1 VVTAASASP
10 KAAVCLWS
18 NRRRLPS
25 RHPLLSGV
33 FPIYLPALPN
43 QPRAPPSAARSA
55 VIMHRRTQPSSRR
68 FPLPIPPPARPCPP
82 LCFTIVF
89 LFCGFVPCPL
99 PLLLACEP
107 SSARLDKA
115 LSLGFSPAFG
125 FPLFSFFT
133 LGYLSLFRLRFEA
146 LMQINRFFSPP
157 EGR

>member
-1 VVTAASASP
+1 MTAASASP

-18 NRRRLPS
+18 NRRRRPS

-43 QPRAPPSAARSA
+43 QPRPPPLAARST

-68 FPLPIPPPARPCPP
+68 FPLPIPPPARPRPP
-82 LCFTIVF
+82 VLYF
-89 LFCGFVPCPL
+89 LFAAFIPSPL

-125 FPLFSFFT
+125 FPLFCFFT
-133 LGYLSLFRLRFEA
+133 LGYLSIFRLRFEA
-146 LMQINRFFSPP
+146 LMQINRIFSPP
-157 EGR
+157 RGVNAR